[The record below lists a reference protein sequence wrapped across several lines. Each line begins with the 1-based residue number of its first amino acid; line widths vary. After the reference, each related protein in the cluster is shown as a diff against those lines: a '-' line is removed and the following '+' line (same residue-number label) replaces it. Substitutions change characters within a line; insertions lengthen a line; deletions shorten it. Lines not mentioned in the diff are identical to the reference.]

1 MDLEHNENEEL
12 EVTPAEPEAAPEAE
26 PETAPVPEAEPEEKP
41 EEKPAE
47 KKPGMSKGAKIAI
60 FLAAL
65 ALVAAIAAC
74 VLLITGRKDHPAGT
88 EAQQTEATEATD
100 GTTET
105 VADKTLE
112 AGEEVTTTYGKA
124 ANLIDADNFG
134 KNAVTDNAAYT
145 TGTAEAGDVQMR
157 TVVARDATA
166 TA

>member
-41 EEKPAE
+41 AE

-65 ALVAAIAAC
+65 ALAAAIAAC
-74 VLLITGRKDHPAGT
+74 VLLITGRKDHPAET
-88 EAQQTEATEATD
+88 EAPQTEATEATD

-134 KNAVTDNAAYT
+134 RTPSRT
-145 TGTAEAGDVQMR
+145 TPPIPR
-157 TVVARDATA
+157 ARRRSATCRCARSLRATRRATA
-166 TA
+166 

>member
-65 ALVAAIAAC
+65 ALVAAIAAWRPAHHRPQGSP
-74 VLLITGRKDHPAGT
+74 GR
-88 EAQQTEATEATD
+88 D
-100 GTTET
+100 GGS
-105 VADKTLE
+105 AD
-112 AGEEVTTTYGKA
+112 G
-124 ANLIDADNFG
+124 
-134 KNAVTDNAAYT
+134 
-145 TGTAEAGDVQMR
+145 GD
-157 TVVARDATA
+157 
-166 TA
+166 

>member
-26 PETAPVPEAEPEEKP
+26 PETAPVPEAEPEEN
-41 EEKPAE
+41 KPAE

-65 ALVAAIAAC
+65 ALAAAIAAC
-74 VLLITGRKDHPAGT
+74 VLLITGRKDHPAET
-88 EAQQTEATEATD
+88 EAPQTEATEATD

-112 AGEEVTTTYGKA
+112 AGEEVMPTKKA
-124 ANLIDADNFG
+124 ARGGGRLVKGAG
-134 KNAVTDNAAYT
+134 A
-145 TGTAEAGDVQMR
+145 GREAP
-157 TVVARDATA
+157 ARNWSEVGELRLRRPS
-166 TA
+166 

>member
-41 EEKPAE
+41 AE

-65 ALVAAIAAC
+65 ALAAAIAAC
-74 VLLITGRKDHPAGT
+74 VLLITGRKDHPAET
-88 EAQQTEATEATD
+88 EAPQTEATEATD

-134 KNAVTDNAAYT
+134 KNAVTDNAPIL
-145 TGTAEAGDVQMR
+145 R
-157 TVVARDATA
+157 ARRRPATCRCARSLRATRRATA
-166 TA
+166 